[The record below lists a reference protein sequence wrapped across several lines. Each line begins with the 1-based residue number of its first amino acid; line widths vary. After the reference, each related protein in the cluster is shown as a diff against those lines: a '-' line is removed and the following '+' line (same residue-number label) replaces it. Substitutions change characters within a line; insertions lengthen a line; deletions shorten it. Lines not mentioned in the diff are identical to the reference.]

1 MLFGMKETQF
11 KSSLRTKQTDNQ
23 LFFSSPAV
31 TTGSGCFFFVCV
43 CISPRDACTFAGI
56 YLAAVC
62 LMCQMGVIICLLR
75 RPGLSLSRHSA
86 VIGKQSQIRFKSSFD
101 LANLEDCQLLMGSE
115 RGFSRAT
122 DNINIVPSGGL
133 TPLTRRR
140 LYAECG
146 LGESGV
152 KYFS

>member
-11 KSSLRTKQTDNQ
+11 KSSLSTKQTNNQ

-31 TTGSGCFFFVCV
+31 TTGSDCFFFFCVCV
-43 CISPRDACTFAGI
+43 SLRDACTFTGI
-56 YLAAVC
+56 YLAAAR
-62 LMCQMGVIICLLR
+62 LMCQMGVIICLLQ

-86 VIGKQSQIRFKSSFD
+86 VIGKQSQIHFKSSFD
-101 LANLEDCQLLMGSE
+101 LANLEDCQLLMRSE
-115 RGFSRAT
+115 RGFWRAR

-133 TPLTRRR
+133 TLLTRRR
-140 LYAECG
+140 SCVECG